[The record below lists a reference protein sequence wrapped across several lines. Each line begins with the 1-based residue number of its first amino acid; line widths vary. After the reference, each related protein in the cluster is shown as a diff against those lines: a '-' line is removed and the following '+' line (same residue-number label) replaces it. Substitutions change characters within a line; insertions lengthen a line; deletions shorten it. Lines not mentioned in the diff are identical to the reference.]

1 MPEKKQVLVFVLE
14 TVFAVCYLLTPC
26 AVIVLGMWSH
36 RRYGPVLDV
45 FVPTAVNVVNGT
57 QVLMLILRAVLCR
70 GAEWF
75 LSLSWLLLLNLALV
89 VLYGIFVLVLNVA
102 QRGSLSRLLLVYQVV
117 TWLWCVILFSQF
129 SRLW

>member
-1 MPEKKQVLVFVLE
+1 MVSVLE
-14 TVFAVCYLLTPC
+14 TVFAVCHLLTPC

-57 QVLMLILRAVLCR
+57 QVLMLILLAVLLR
-70 GAEWF
+70 GAEWVP
-75 LSLSWLLLLNLALV
+75 SLSWLLLLNLALV

-117 TWLWCVILFSQF
+117 TWLWCVILFS
-129 SRLW
+129 SLY